1 MLRVQTSEK
10 TQQRRE
16 WKNTLESL
24 EQPQQATSPAR
35 HQRLEN
41 WRRHWSKSMG
51 KAGRVFFFAP
61 IRLDAVQG
69 KRHETAC
76 VLKNVLSLRI
86 LREDEYT
93 RHGVFNSSHTDDF
106 TEISSQSGSI
116 ESDNP
121 NCSLMFIAR
130 ENPPE
135 RRSERV
141 RISKPIFFC
150 ERDGNRSII
159 NHRKMFESDS
169 LDSYTY
175 SCILVFAKLSS
186 LLASR
191 NTLHV
196 SYVVH
201 LIMHFVSY
209 LYFVWFC
216 LIYFTRRL
224 FETSKSALP
233 ISWQRCGLGARQGSD
248 NALCRK
254 HNLERSLRQT
264 KDPFTPEDWRMVRNL
279 GPSINYINYL
289 QTYVHLFMC
298 LHTISDISDFRNGHT
313 ARQQWCFLLIR
324 VGSRQR
330 RLGEGSWRHP
340 QKRRGIRDQNQK
352 ATSLYNIYIHIYI
365 HTYIH
370 YITYITLHTYIT
382 YIHTYIYMGGAPPIC
397 QLFLVCFY
405 QGVPCVVTHS
415 HITLL
420 DSR

>member
-41 WRRHWSKSMG
+41 WRRHWSKSMERREG
-51 KAGRVFFFAP
+51 FFFCTNTTWCRAG
-61 IRLDAVQG
+61 Q
-69 KRHETAC
+69 TAWNSLCIEKC
-76 VLKNVLSLRI
+76 VVLADLA
-86 LREDEYT
+86 EDEYT

-141 RISKPIFFC
+141 RISKPIFLRTGWKSFHHKPSKNVW
-150 ERDGNRSII
+150 ERLFRLIHI
-159 NHRKMFESDS
+159 LM
-169 LDSYTY
+169 YTR
-175 SCILVFAKLSS
+175 FAKLSS

-352 ATSLYNIYIHIYI
+352 ATSL
-365 HTYIH
+365 
-370 YITYITLHTYIT
+370 
-382 YIHTYIYMGGAPPIC
+382 
-397 QLFLVCFY
+397 
-405 QGVPCVVTHS
+405 
-415 HITLL
+415 
-420 DSR
+420 

>member
-41 WRRHWSKSMG
+41 WRRHWSKSMERREG
-51 KAGRVFFFAP
+51 FFFCTNTTWCRAG
-61 IRLDAVQG
+61 Q
-69 KRHETAC
+69 TAWNSLCIEKC
-76 VLKNVLSLRI
+76 VVLADLA
-86 LREDEYT
+86 EDEYT

-141 RISKPIFFC
+141 RISKPIFLRTGWKSFHHKPSKNVW
-150 ERDGNRSII
+150 ERLFRLIHI
-159 NHRKMFESDS
+159 LM
-169 LDSYTY
+169 YTR
-175 SCILVFAKLSS
+175 FAKLSS

-216 LIYFTRRL
+216 LIFWEL
-224 FETSKSALP
+224 
-233 ISWQRCGLGARQGSD
+233 
-248 NALCRK
+248 
-254 HNLERSLRQT
+254 
-264 KDPFTPEDWRMVRNL
+264 
-279 GPSINYINYL
+279 
-289 QTYVHLFMC
+289 
-298 LHTISDISDFRNGHT
+298 
-313 ARQQWCFLLIR
+313 
-324 VGSRQR
+324 
-330 RLGEGSWRHP
+330 
-340 QKRRGIRDQNQK
+340 
-352 ATSLYNIYIHIYI
+352 
-365 HTYIH
+365 
-370 YITYITLHTYIT
+370 TLHETW
-382 YIHTYIYMGGAPPIC
+382 
-397 QLFLVCFY
+397 
-405 QGVPCVVTHS
+405 
-415 HITLL
+415 
-420 DSR
+420 